1 MKTKLIVLL
10 LVLVALVCTF
20 AACGE
25 SAETTAEGTTTAPA
39 VITTAP
45 VTTTIP
51 VTTTQAPVTTTP
63 IEGEDAMAAYEFM
76 SEKMSALLGFELTML
91 SESSVGV
98 ESFSQE
104 GSVKINLA
112 DGKKVFMSMQLE
124 DNSVVDAT
132 YIDGVVYCL
141 VKMPGIEMKYKTQD
155 QSMTSSF
162 ETIFTAFE
170 TEEDG
175 ENKVATVEFVKRENG
190 VYTLFATATKEAAL
204 ASIMKDYEGIE
215 DDPSAFS
222 NISNTMTF
230 ECTADGY
237 VTKSVE
243 TLTYTYAG
251 EVCSEVTTL
260 TFKNAG
266 TLPEITLPADADSY
280 MNMDEM
286 Q

>member
-10 LVLVALVCTF
+10 LVLVALVVTF

-25 SAETTAEGTTTAPA
+25 SAGTTADETTTAPA
-39 VITTAP
+39 

-51 VTTTQAPVTTTP
+51 VTTTTAPVTTTP
-63 IEGEDAMAAYEFM
+63 IEGEDAMAAYKFM
-76 SEKMSALLGFELTML
+76 SEKMSTLRGFEVTML
-91 SESSVGV
+91 SESSFGV
-98 ESFSQE
+98 ESVSQE

-112 DGKKVFMSMQLE
+112 DGKKGFMSMQLE
-124 DNSVVDAT
+124 ENSMVDAT

-141 VKMPGIEMKYKTQD
+141 VKMPGMEMKYKTQD
-155 QSMTSSF
+155 ESMTSSF

-170 TEEDG
+170 TEKDG
-175 ENKVATVEFVKRENG
+175 ENKIESVAFGKRENG
-190 VYTLFATATKEAAL
+190 VYTLVATATKEEAL
-204 ASIMKDYEGIE
+204 ASIMEEYEGFDI
-215 DDPSAFS
+215 DPSAFS
-222 NISNTMTF
+222 NISHTMTY

-243 TLTYTYAG
+243 TLTYTFDG
-251 EVCSEVTTL
+251 EVCSEVITL

-286 Q
+286 E